1 MILTLVNGVMHPH
14 QLQYTSAPCD
24 VIYACIIP
32 MYPDSELTEKVTGT
46 VGETHIGTSTLVPVK
61 TEPALTCMNR
71 TKRVR

>member
-46 VGETHIGTSTLVPVK
+46 VYI
-61 TEPALTCMNR
+61 
-71 TKRVR
+71 